1 RPGRAA
7 RCWIRLAKVSIQTHE
22 AAFKDNAAAYYRPG
36 TSGALPGL
44 LPVSGPTFGL
54 SSCFKRPAATY
65 NSSMTET
72 SMKSAVRPPRLAL
85 LPGLL
90 MGAVIALLLAV
101 LMARV
106 QSGPLAAFWSL
117 LSGRNTRITSEGS
130 VIERIQRLQRMETV
144 VFNMDKIVTG
154 EKDNP
159 ILPDF
164 IAGDRLLMIVHG
176 QVVAGIDFSRLKRED
191 IKIQG
196 KEVRI
201 HLPNPQILI
210 MRLDN
215 ARTKVYSRN
224 TGLLVR
230 VDPNLETQV
239 RQEAEGELLQEA
251 ALGGIIINARD
262 NARATVTTLLQG
274 MGFEKVEVD

>member
-1 RPGRAA
+1 
-7 RCWIRLAKVSIQTHE
+7 
-22 AAFKDNAAAYYRPG
+22 
-36 TSGALPGL
+36 
-44 LPVSGPTFGL
+44 
-54 SSCFKRPAATY
+54 
-65 NSSMTET
+65 MTET
-72 SMKSAVRPPRLAL
+72 PTKPVLRRSRLAL
-85 LPGLL
+85 LPGLFV
-90 MGAVIALLLAV
+90 GAVIALLLAV

-106 QSGPLAAFWSL
+106 QSGPLATLWSF
-117 LSGRNTRITSEGS
+117 LSGRSTRISSEGS

-176 QVVAGIDFSRLKRED
+176 QVIAGIDFGRMKNSD
-191 IKIQG
+191 IKVQG

-210 MRLDN
+210 TRLDN

-251 ALGGIIINARD
+251 ALGGIIANARD
-262 NARATVTTLLQG
+262 NARATVTTLLLG
-274 MGFEKVEVD
+274 MGFAKVEVD

>member
-1 RPGRAA
+1 MTEISTQPASRGR
-7 RCWIRLAKVSIQTHE
+7 RLGLV
-22 AAFKDNAAAYYRPG
+22 
-36 TSGALPGL
+36 PGL
-44 LPVSGPTFGL
+44 LLGG
-54 SSCFKRPAATY
+54 
-65 NSSMTET
+65 
-72 SMKSAVRPPRLAL
+72 
-85 LPGLL
+85 
-90 MGAVIALLLAV
+90 VIALLLAV
-101 LMARV
+101 LLARV
-106 QSGPLAAFWSL
+106 QSGPLAALWSL

-176 QVVAGIDFSRLKRED
+176 QVVAGIDFGRLKTSD
-191 IKIQG
+191 IKVHD

-201 HLPNPQILI
+201 HLPNPQILLT
-210 MRLDN
+210 RLDN

-224 TGLLVR
+224 TGILVR

-251 ALGGIIINARD
+251 ALGGIIANARD
-262 NARATVTTLLQG
+262 NARATVTTLLMG

>member
-1 RPGRAA
+1 
-7 RCWIRLAKVSIQTHE
+7 
-22 AAFKDNAAAYYRPG
+22 
-36 TSGALPGL
+36 
-44 LPVSGPTFGL
+44 
-54 SSCFKRPAATY
+54 
-65 NSSMTET
+65 
-72 SMKSAVRPPRLAL
+72 
-85 LPGLL
+85 
-90 MGAVIALLLAV
+90 
-101 LMARV
+101 
-106 QSGPLAAFWSL
+106 
-117 LSGRNTRITSEGS
+117 

-176 QVVAGIDFSRLKRED
+176 QVIAGIDFSRLKSSD

-201 HLPNPQILI
+201 HLPNPQILVK
-210 MRLDN
+210 RLDN
-215 ARTKVYSRN
+215 ARTKVYSRS
-224 TGLLVR
+224 TGLLVP

-251 ALGGIIINARD
+251 GLGGIIAQARD
-262 NARATVTTLLQG
+262 NARGTVTTLLQG

>member
-1 RPGRAA
+1 
-7 RCWIRLAKVSIQTHE
+7 
-22 AAFKDNAAAYYRPG
+22 
-36 TSGALPGL
+36 
-44 LPVSGPTFGL
+44 
-54 SSCFKRPAATY
+54 
-65 NSSMTET
+65 MTET
-72 SMKSAVRPPRLAL
+72 SMQPVVGRFRPAL

-90 MGAVIALLLAV
+90 IGALIALLIAI

-106 QSGPLAAFWSL
+106 QSGPLAALWSL
-117 LSGRNTRITSEGS
+117 LSGRSTHITSEGS

-144 VFNMDKIVTG
+144 AFNMDKIVTG

-164 IAGDRLLMIVHG
+164 LAGDRLLMIVHG
-176 QVVAGIDFSRLKRED
+176 QVVAGIDFSRLKVSD
-191 IKIQG
+191 IKVQG
-196 KEVRI
+196 EEVRV

-210 MRLDN
+210 TRLDN
-215 ARTKVYSRN
+215 ARTKVYSRS

-230 VDPNLETQV
+230 VDPNLESQV

-251 ALGGIIINARD
+251 AVGGIIANARD
-262 NARATVTTLLQG
+262 NARTTVTTLLLG

>member
-1 RPGRAA
+1 
-7 RCWIRLAKVSIQTHE
+7 
-22 AAFKDNAAAYYRPG
+22 
-36 TSGALPGL
+36 
-44 LPVSGPTFGL
+44 
-54 SSCFKRPAATY
+54 
-65 NSSMTET
+65 MTET
-72 SMKSAVRPPRLAL
+72 STNPALRRLRPAL

-90 MGAVIALLLAV
+90 IGAVIALLLAV
-101 LMARV
+101 LMARM

-117 LSGRNTRITSEGS
+117 LSGRKTRISSEGS

-144 VFNMDKIVTG
+144 IFNMDKIVTG

-176 QVVAGIDFSRLKRED
+176 QVIAGIDFSRLKSSD

-196 KEVRI
+196 KDVKI

-210 MRLDN
+210 TRLDN
-215 ARTKVYSRN
+215 ARTKVYSRS
-224 TGLLVR
+224 TGLLVP

-251 ALGGIIINARD
+251 ALGGIIANARD
-262 NARATVTTLLQG
+262 NARATVTTLLLG

>member
-1 RPGRAA
+1 MTEIPTQPVPRR
-7 RCWIRLAKVSIQTHE
+7 RRLS
-22 AAFKDNAAAYYRPG
+22 
-36 TSGALPGL
+36 SLPGWL
-44 LPVSGPTFGL
+44 IGAIV
-54 SSCFKRPAATY
+54 
-65 NSSMTET
+65 
-72 SMKSAVRPPRLAL
+72 AL
-85 LPGLL
+85 FF
-90 MGAVIALLLAV
+90 AV

-106 QSGPLAAFWSL
+106 QSGPLAALWSA
-117 LSGRNTRITSEGS
+117 LSGRNTRIVSEGS
-130 VIERIQRLQRMETV
+130 VIERIQRLQRLETV

-164 IAGDRLLMIVHG
+164 IAGDRLMMIVHG
-176 QVVAGIDFSRLKRED
+176 QVVAGIDFTRLRNSD

-210 MRLDN
+210 TRLDN

-224 TGLLVR
+224 TGILVR

-251 ALGGIIINARD
+251 ALGGIMNSARD
-262 NARATVTTLLQG
+262 NARATITSLLLG
-274 MGFEKVEVD
+274 MGFEKVQVE

>member
-1 RPGRAA
+1 
-7 RCWIRLAKVSIQTHE
+7 
-22 AAFKDNAAAYYRPG
+22 
-36 TSGALPGL
+36 
-44 LPVSGPTFGL
+44 
-54 SSCFKRPAATY
+54 
-65 NSSMTET
+65 MTET
-72 SMKSAVRPPRLAL
+72 STQPVPRRPQLAL
-85 LPGLL
+85 LPGLFI
-90 MGAVIALLLAV
+90 GAVIALLLAM

-106 QSGPLAAFWSL
+106 QSGPLASLWSL
-117 LSGRNTRITSEGS
+117 LSGRNTRITSEGT

-176 QVVAGIDFSRLKRED
+176 QVVAGIDFSRLKSSD
-191 IKIQG
+191 IKIHD

-210 MRLDN
+210 TRLDN

-230 VDPNLETQV
+230 VDPNLESQV

-251 ALGGIIINARD
+251 GVGGIIANARD
-262 NARATVTTLLQG
+262 NARATVTTLLLG
-274 MGFEKVEVD
+274 IGFERVEVD

>member
-1 RPGRAA
+1 MPES
-7 RCWIRLAKVSIQTHE
+7 SIQ
-22 AAFKDNAAAYYRPG
+22 
-36 TSGALPGL
+36 
-44 LPVSGPTFGL
+44 
-54 SSCFKRPAATY
+54 PAP
-65 NSSMTET
+65 
-72 SMKSAVRPPRLAL
+72 RQRRLAL

-90 MGAVIALLLAV
+90 IGAILALLFAV
-101 LMARV
+101 LMARMP
-106 QSGPLAAFWSL
+106 SGPLAALWSV
-117 LSGRNTRITSEGS
+117 LSGRGTHISSEGS

-144 VFNMDKIVTG
+144 VYNMDKIVTG

-176 QVVAGIDFSRLKRED
+176 QVIAGVDFTRLRSGD

-196 KEVRI
+196 KAIHV
-201 HLPNPQILI
+201 HLPNPQVLI
-210 MRLDN
+210 TRLDN

-224 TGLLVR
+224 TGILVR

-251 ALGGIIINARD
+251 AVGGILNNARD
-262 NARATVTTLLQG
+262 NARVTVTSLLLG
-274 MGFEKVEVD
+274 LGFEKIEVD

>member
-1 RPGRAA
+1 MQPVVGRFRP
-7 RCWIRLAKVSIQTHE
+7 
-22 AAFKDNAAAYYRPG
+22 
-36 TSGALPGL
+36 
-44 LPVSGPTFGL
+44 
-54 SSCFKRPAATY
+54 
-65 NSSMTET
+65 
-72 SMKSAVRPPRLAL
+72 AL

-90 MGAVIALLLAV
+90 IGALIALLIAV

-117 LSGRNTRITSEGS
+117 LSGRSTRISSEGS
-130 VIERIQRLQRMETV
+130 VIERIQKLQRMETV

-176 QVVAGIDFSRLKRED
+176 QVVAGIDFSRLKNSD

-196 KEVRI
+196 KEARI

-210 MRLDN
+210 TRLDN
-215 ARTKVYSRN
+215 ARTKVYSRS

-230 VDPNLETQV
+230 VDPNL
-239 RQEAEGELLQEA
+239 
-251 ALGGIIINARD
+251 
-262 NARATVTTLLQG
+262 
-274 MGFEKVEVD
+274 

>member
-1 RPGRAA
+1 MTEIPTQPNPRR
-7 RCWIRLAKVSIQTHE
+7 RRLS
-22 AAFKDNAAAYYRPG
+22 
-36 TSGALPGL
+36 SLPGWL
-44 LPVSGPTFGL
+44 IGAIV
-54 SSCFKRPAATY
+54 
-65 NSSMTET
+65 
-72 SMKSAVRPPRLAL
+72 AL
-85 LPGLL
+85 FF
-90 MGAVIALLLAV
+90 AV
-101 LMARV
+101 LMARM
-106 QSGPLAAFWSL
+106 QSGPLAALWSA
-117 LSGRNTRITSEGS
+117 LSGRNTRIVSEGS
-130 VIERIQRLQRMETV
+130 VIERIQRLQRLETV

-164 IAGDRLLMIVHG
+164 IAGDRLMMIVHG
-176 QVVAGIDFSRLKRED
+176 QVVAGIDFTRLRNSD

-210 MRLDN
+210 TRLDN

-224 TGLLVR
+224 TGILVR

-251 ALGGIIINARD
+251 ALGGIMNSARD
-262 NARATVTTLLQG
+262 NARATITSLLLG
-274 MGFEKVEVD
+274 MGFEKVQVE

>member
-1 RPGRAA
+1 MINMTEPSLQGPSPLR
-7 RCWIRLAKVSIQTHE
+7 RL
-22 AAFKDNAAAYYRPG
+22 G
-36 TSGALPGL
+36 MLPGL
-44 LPVSGPTFGL
+44 IIGG
-54 SSCFKRPAATY
+54 
-65 NSSMTET
+65 
-72 SMKSAVRPPRLAL
+72 
-85 LPGLL
+85 
-90 MGAVIALLLAV
+90 VIVLLLTV
-101 LMARV
+101 LLARV
-106 QSGPLAAFWSL
+106 QSGPLAALWSA
-117 LSGRNTRITSEGS
+117 LSGRTTHITSEGS
-130 VIERIQRLQRMETV
+130 VIERIQKLQRLETV

-176 QVVAGIDFSRLKRED
+176 QVVAGIDFTRLKNGD

-210 MRLDN
+210 TRLDN

-224 TGLLVR
+224 TGILVR

-251 ALGGIIINARD
+251 ALGGIMANARD
-262 NARATVTTLLQG
+262 NARVTVTSLLLG
-274 MGFEKVEVD
+274 MGFEKVEVEF

>member
-1 RPGRAA
+1 
-7 RCWIRLAKVSIQTHE
+7 
-22 AAFKDNAAAYYRPG
+22 
-36 TSGALPGL
+36 
-44 LPVSGPTFGL
+44 
-54 SSCFKRPAATY
+54 
-65 NSSMTET
+65 MTET
-72 SMKSAVRPPRLAL
+72 STQPVPRSPRPAL

-90 MGAVIALLLAV
+90 TGAVIALLLAV

-117 LSGRNTRITSEGS
+117 LSGRNTRITSEGR

-176 QVVAGIDFSRLKRED
+176 QVIAGIDFSRLKSSD

-201 HLPNPQILI
+201 HLPNPQILVT
-210 MRLDN
+210 RLDN
-215 ARTKVYSRN
+215 ARTKVYSRS
-224 TGLLVR
+224 TGLLVP

-251 ALGGIIINARD
+251 GLGGIIAQARD
-262 NARATVTTLLQG
+262 NARGTVTTLLQG

>member
-1 RPGRAA
+1 MTEISTQPASRWR
-7 RCWIRLAKVSIQTHE
+7 RLGLI
-22 AAFKDNAAAYYRPG
+22 
-36 TSGALPGL
+36 PGL
-44 LPVSGPTFGL
+44 LLGG
-54 SSCFKRPAATY
+54 
-65 NSSMTET
+65 
-72 SMKSAVRPPRLAL
+72 
-85 LPGLL
+85 
-90 MGAVIALLLAV
+90 VIALLLAV
-101 LMARV
+101 LLARV
-106 QSGPLAAFWSL
+106 QSGPLAALWSL

-176 QVVAGIDFSRLKRED
+176 QVVAGIDFGRLKTGD
-191 IKIQG
+191 IKVHD

-201 HLPNPQILI
+201 HLPNPQILLT
-210 MRLDN
+210 RLDN

-224 TGLLVR
+224 TGILVR

-251 ALGGIIINARD
+251 ALGGIIANARD
-262 NARATVTTLLQG
+262 NARATVTTLLMG